1 MFWRGGVTK
10 MLKVKD
16 NTIHV
21 TRGDIGAITVTAREN
36 RKGKYTFQAGD
47 VVRLTVVEKNNYND
61 VKLRKSVTVEQETKK
76 VVISLDK
83 EDTTIGD
90 VINKEKEYWYE
101 IELNPE
107 KAPQTIIGH
116 DEDGAKLF
124 ILYPEGSEIA

>member
-1 MFWRGGVTK
+1 

-21 TRGDIGAITVTAREN
+21 TRGDVGAITVTAREN
-36 RKGKYTFQAGD
+36 RKGRYTFEVGD
-47 VVRLTVVEKNNYND
+47 VVRLTVVEKNKYNNI
-61 VKLRKSVTVEQETKK
+61 KLRKSVTVEQETKR

-83 EDTTIGD
+83 EDTTIDD

-101 IELNPE
+101 IELNPDT
-107 KAPQTIIGH
+107 APQTIIGH

>member
-1 MFWRGGVTK
+1 

-36 RKGKYTFQAGD
+36 RKGRYTFEVGD
-47 VVRLTVVEKNNYND
+47 VVRLTVVEKNNYNNI
-61 VKLRKSVTVEQETKK
+61 KLRKSVTVEQETKR

-83 EDTTIGD
+83 EDTTIDD

-101 IELNPE
+101 IELNPDT
-107 KAPQTIIGH
+107 APQTIIGH

>member
-1 MFWRGGVTK
+1 

-21 TRGDIGAITVTAREN
+21 TRGDIGSITVTAREN
-36 RKGKYTFQAGD
+36 RKGKYTFQVGD
-47 VVRLTVVEKNNYND
+47 VVRLTVVEKNKYNNI
-61 VKLRKSVTVEQETKK
+61 KLRKSVTVEQETKR

-83 EDTTIGD
+83 EDTTIDD

-101 IELNPE
+101 IELNPDT
-107 KAPQTIIGH
+107 APQTIIGH